1 MASLLF
7 VHNNFP
13 AQLGLIASAMAVR
26 GHDCRA
32 VSSVTGRELAGI
44 PLVRWGGI
52 PGSTPGIFAP
62 AVRAEADFIRG
73 SAAAQAA
80 LGLRESGFMPDV
92 IVGHPGW
99 GETIFLGEV
108 FPKARQVAYA
118 EYYYRAHGG
127 DVGFDPE
134 FKAPSLDEKFRVH
147 AKNATMAMAFGEAD
161 RIVAPTPFQA
171 GLLPVAFRSRT
182 AIIHEGVDT
191 DLVRPA
197 PNARVTVA
205 GRVLDRSKPIITF
218 INRRFEPLRGYHV
231 FMRALPRVLAQVPE
245 AEILLIG
252 SEQQGGYGL
261 PPPKGA
267 TWKQLFLDEVK
278 GRIDASRVHFTGPLP
293 HGEMLAALS
302 LSRAH
307 VYYTYPFV
315 LSWSLLE
322 AMASECLVIASDTAP
337 VRDAI
342 RSGENGLLLD
352 FFDHDAL
359 AEALVE
365 ACRSP
370 ERFAPLRKAA
380 RETVIA
386 DFNRARCSAAW
397 VDLLEGLCPSG

>member
-1 MASLLF
+1 
-7 VHNNFP
+7 
-13 AQLGLIASAMAVR
+13 
-26 GHDCRA
+26 
-32 VSSVTGRELAGI
+32 
-44 PLVRWGGI
+44 
-52 PGSTPGIFAP
+52 
-62 AVRAEADFIRG
+62 
-73 SAAAQAA
+73 
-80 LGLRESGFMPDV
+80 
-92 IVGHPGW
+92 
-99 GETIFLGEV
+99 
-108 FPKARQVAYA
+108 
-118 EYYYRAHGG
+118 
-127 DVGFDPE
+127 
-134 FKAPSLDEKFRVH
+134 VH

-197 PNARVTVA
+197 PNARLTVA

-231 FMRALPRVLAQVPE
+231 FMRALPRVLAQVPD

-252 SEQQGGYGL
+252 SEQPGGYGL

-278 GRIDASRVHFTGPLP
+278 DSLDPSRVHFTGPLP

-302 LSRAH
+302 LSTAH

>member
-1 MASLLF
+1 L
-7 VHNNFP
+7 P
-13 AQLGLIASAMAVR
+13 SA
-26 GHDCRA
+26 
-32 VSSVTGRELAGI
+32 
-44 PLVRWGGI
+44 LVRHR
-52 PGSTPGIFAP
+52 P
-62 AVRAEADFIRG
+62 RARRH
-73 SAAAQAA
+73 SAGA
-80 LGLRESGFMPDV
+80 LGRYTGIDAWHLRAGGPRRGRFHSGQRGGAGGARIARERLHAGRDRRAS
-92 IVGHPGW
+92 G
-99 GETIFLGEV
+99 LGRND
-108 FPKARQVAYA
+108 FPRRGLSARQVAYA

-147 AKNATMAMAFGEAD
+147 AKNATMAMVFGEAD

-197 PNARVTVA
+197 PNARLTVG

-231 FMRALPRVLAQVPE
+231 FMRALPRVLAQVPD

-252 SEQQGGYGL
+252 SEQPGGYGL

-278 GRIDASRVHFTGPLP
+278 DSLDPSRVHFTGPLP

-322 AMASECLVIASDTAP
+322 ATASECLVIASDTAP

-342 RSGENGLLLD
+342 RSGENGLLFD

>member
-13 AQLGLIASAMAVR
+13 AQLGLIASAMAAR

-52 PGSTPGIFAP
+52 RGSTPGIFAP

-73 SAAAQAA
+73 NAAAQAA
-80 LGLRESGFMPDV
+80 LRLREGGFTPDV

-134 FKAPSLDEKFRVH
+134 FNAPSLDEKFRVH

-161 RIVAPTPFQA
+161 RIVAPTPYQA
-171 GLLPVAFRSRT
+171 GLLPSVFRSRT
-182 AIIHEGVDT
+182 AIIHEGVDIEAI
-191 DLVRPA
+191 RPD
-197 PNARVTVA
+197 PNARATVA
-205 GRVLDRSKPIITF
+205 GRTLDRSKPVVTF
-218 INRRFEPLRGYHV
+218 INRRFEPLRGYHI
-231 FMRALPRVLAQVPE
+231 FLRALPRLLAEVPE

-252 SEQQGGYGL
+252 SDRQAGYGL

-267 TWKQLFLDEVK
+267 TWKQIFLDEVK
-278 GRIDASRVHFTGPLP
+278 GSIDPSRVHFTGQVP
-293 HGEMLAALS
+293 HREMLAALS
-302 LSRAH
+302 VSRAH

-359 AEALVE
+359 AGALIE
-365 ACRSP
+365 ACRAP
-370 ERFAPLRKAA
+370 ERFAPMRKAA
-380 RETVIA
+380 RETVVA

>member
-13 AQLGLIASAMAVR
+13 AQLGLIASAMAAR

-52 PGSTPGIFAP
+52 RGSTPGIFAP
-62 AVRAEADFIRG
+62 AVRAEADFIRD

-80 LGLRESGFMPDV
+80 LGLREGGFMRSPT
-92 IVGHPGW
+92 PS
-99 GETIFLGEV
+99 TTT
-108 FPKARQVAYA
+108 ARTGATSA
-118 EYYYRAHGG
+118 SI
-127 DVGFDPE
+127 
-134 FKAPSLDEKFRVH
+134 PSSRPPRSMRSSGCTRRTRPWRWPSERPTASF
-147 AKNATMAMAFGEAD
+147 
-161 RIVAPTPFQA
+161 APTPFQA

-182 AIIHEGVDT
+182 AIIYEGVDT

-197 PNARVTVA
+197 PNARLTVA
-205 GRVLDRSKPIITF
+205 GRMLDRSKPIVTF

-252 SEQQGGYGL
+252 SDRQGGYGL

-267 TWKQLFLDEVK
+267 TWKQVFLDEVRDSIDPL
-278 GRIDASRVHFTGPLP
+278 RIHFTGPLP

-302 LSRAH
+302 LSWAH

-370 ERFAPLRKAA
+370 EGFAPMRKAA
-380 RETVIA
+380 RETVVA

>member
-1 MASLLF
+1 M
-7 VHNNFP
+7 
-13 AQLGLIASAMAVR
+13 
-26 GHDCRA
+26 
-32 VSSVTGRELAGI
+32 
-44 PLVRWGGI
+44 
-52 PGSTPGIFAP
+52 
-62 AVRAEADFIRG
+62 
-73 SAAAQAA
+73 
-80 LGLRESGFMPDV
+80 
-92 IVGHPGW
+92 
-99 GETIFLGEV
+99 
-108 FPKARQVAYA
+108 
-118 EYYYRAHGG
+118 
-127 DVGFDPE
+127 
-134 FKAPSLDEKFRVH
+134 
-147 AKNATMAMAFGEAD
+147 
-161 RIVAPTPFQA
+161 
-171 GLLPVAFRSRT
+171 
-182 AIIHEGVDT
+182 
-191 DLVRPA
+191 
-197 PNARVTVA
+197 
-205 GRVLDRSKPIITF
+205 LDRAKPIITF

-386 DFNRARCSAAW
+386 DFNRARCSAACRSPRGA
-397 VDLLEGLCPSG
+397 LPIGLRTSRCRDVTVRRRRVCRRRGAPIWPQFAATTRRNEQGMGQWSRQSASACSLPRSCRNPRRRSTLRKRADSTASSPSTRSPTACRPISSIG